1 MFVFFFSQGEY
12 LNGTR
17 NGYGC
22 YVYLSGAVYTGEFKN
37 DIKHGHGLYK
47 YASEDMYE
55 GGLVFFPY
63 FNLFS
68 IFVFVLLALIHL
80 GITSLVG
87 K

>member
-1 MFVFFFSQGEY
+1 MYEINSALHYCYSVFVGVLKFTFLLTSPQGEY

-17 NGYGC
+17 NGYGR

-55 GGLVFFPY
+55 GE
-63 FNLFS
+63 
-68 IFVFVLLALIHL
+68 
-80 GITSLVG
+80 
-87 K
+87 